1 MSFCHHQFFARE
13 DLDAGRVVFAD
24 PAGNVVGKGWRDEVL
39 SRYARP
45 VGAEYV
51 FGCTVSNSVFLFD
64 CLQLRRAEAYLGGL
78 PGPDGRYTREKYL
91 NDVRRAFG
99 GLDFCS
105 DGAYARR
112 FGGDVRLRVLPGKLP
127 GRVQGA
133 EGRVFGSFQGVRARR
148 DVRQGQGGREGDR
161 RRMLAPSGLEGR
173 LRPGV
178 LRPGVFFVAY
188 GRIPEIRARCARAE
202 VDDMLS
208 RRPRLKPVR
217 GSGIMEGVSE
227 ERTTGG
233 GVFTE
238 FRKSAKEE
246 RQTCCSK

>member
-78 PGPDGRYTREKYL
+78 PGPDGIYTREKYL

-112 FGGDVRLRVLPGKLP
+112 FGEMFGLGFFPESCRAGFKALKAVYSGVSRASARGGMS
-127 GRVQGA
+127 GRVKAA
-133 EGRVFGSFQGVRARR
+133 EEAIAGECWRLLGSTGVFGREFLDLEYSSSRTGVYPKYGHDA
-148 DVRQGQGGREGDR
+148 
-161 RRMLAPSGLEGR
+161 L
-173 LRPGV
+173 V
-178 LRPGVFFVAY
+178 LK
-188 GRIPEIRARCARAE
+188 
-202 VDDMLS
+202 S
-208 RRPRLKPVR
+208 
-217 GSGIMEGVSE
+217 
-227 ERTTGG
+227 TT
-233 GVFTE
+233 
-238 FRKSAKEE
+238 
-246 RQTCCSK
+246 C